1 MIKYAPVR
9 IVKENML
16 KSARFWIGIA
26 VSVVCLFFAFQGI
39 QFDKLIQALT
49 TMNYSWLVVTIGL
62 WLVSYAGRVFRWQIL
77 FSPLQVRLG
86 NVFNALN
93 VGYFLSNILP
103 ARLGDIVRAYLIGDL
118 ESVSKVRALS
128 TVVVERIF
136 DGLTVVL
143 FFALSAFFVP
153 NIPDDARGAA
163 VGVAVTGVVGIAFL
177 FVLSHQKERG
187 LAFLHRL
194 TAPFSFLQRAG
205 LWRAL
210 ESLIDGFGVLRSPRP
225 IAGAVLWS
233 LYAWT
238 LGGLMFWAAM
248 FAMGLRD
255 GAGVPLPASAA
266 FLVMTVTSLVVVIPS
281 SPGYLGIFHY
291 VAVLTLTTIF
301 GVDKSN
307 ALSYAVVIHAVSY
320 LWLMVVGVFSIW
332 REGLTYASLQAI
344 EVQAVKSE

>member
-1 MIKYAPVR
+1 
-9 IVKENML
+9 ML
-16 KSARFWIGIA
+16 KSGRFWIGIA
-26 VSVVCLFFAFQGI
+26 ISVVCLFFAFQGI
-39 QFDKLIQALT
+39 QFDKLFDALT
-49 TMNYSWLVVTIGL
+49 TMNYGWLLVTIGL
-62 WLVSYAGRVFRWQIL
+62 WCVSYAGRVFRWQTL

-86 NVFNALN
+86 NVFTALN

-103 ARLGDIVRAYLIGDL
+103 ARLGDIVRAYLIGDM

-143 FFALSAFFVP
+143 FFALSALFVP

-163 VGVAVTGVVGIAFL
+163 IGVAATGVVGIAFL
-177 FVLSHQKERG
+177 FLLSHQKERG
-187 LAFLHRL
+187 LALLHRL
-194 TAPFSFLQRAG
+194 TAPFPFLQQAG

-225 IAGAVLWS
+225 IIGAVLWS
-233 LYAWT
+233 IYAWT
-238 LGGLMFWAAM
+238 TGGLMFWAAM
-248 FAMGLRD
+248 FAMDLRD

-291 VAVLTLTTIF
+291 AAVLTLTTVF
-301 GVDKSN
+301 NVDKSN

-320 LWLMVVGVFSIW
+320 IWLMIVGVFSIW
-332 REGLTYASLQAI
+332 REGLSYQSLQAMQA
-344 EVQAVKSE
+344 QAVKSE

>member
-1 MIKYAPVR
+1 
-9 IVKENML
+9 ML
-16 KSARFWIGIA
+16 KSVRFWIGIA
-26 VSVVCLFFAFQGI
+26 ISVVCLFFAFQGI
-39 QFDKLIQALT
+39 QFDKLFDALT
-49 TMNYSWLVVTIGL
+49 TMNYGWLLVTIGL
-62 WLVSYAGRVFRWQIL
+62 WCVSYAGRVFRWQIL

-103 ARLGDIVRAYLIGDL
+103 ARIGDVVRAYLIGDL

-153 NIPDDARGAA
+153 NIPADARGAA
-163 VGVAVTGVVGIAFL
+163 IGVAVTGVVGIIFL

-187 LAFLHRL
+187 LALLHRL
-194 TAPFSFLQRAG
+194 TAPFPFLQRAG
-205 LWRAL
+205 LWHAV

-225 IAGAVLWS
+225 IIGAVLWS

-238 LGGLMFWAAM
+238 LGGITFWAGM

-255 GAGVPLPASAA
+255 GAGQPLPAAAA

-281 SPGYLGIFHY
+281 SPGYVGIFHY

-301 GVDKSN
+301 GVDKAD

-320 LWLMVVGVFSIW
+320 LWITVLGVFSIW
-332 REGLTYASLQAI
+332 KEGLTYQRLQAI